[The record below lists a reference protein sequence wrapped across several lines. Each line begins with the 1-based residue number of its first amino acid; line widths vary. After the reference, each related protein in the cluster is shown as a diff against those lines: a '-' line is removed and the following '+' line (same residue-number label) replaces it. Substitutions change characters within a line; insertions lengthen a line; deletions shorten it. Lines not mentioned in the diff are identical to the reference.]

1 MQTFFELQFLVD
13 DLVDILELSMFIKA
27 SLPLRYYLMK

>member
-13 DLVDILELSMFIKA
+13 DLVDIFELSMFIKA